1 MATKEELNNS
11 TVIKNISTDQS
22 EILKWIMDLHNNG
35 EPFECDITASELK
48 FYGNRKG
55 FKYDIPVPK
64 ILMDVYPMS
73 EEIIKITPFKKLPLG
88 DNSVSSIVCDLPF
101 VCSPKKCKSIVENKE
116 GSNLI
121 SNRFSSWYPMQEG
134 YENIY
139 WWMNE
144 CKRVLKEDGIL
155 VWKMQSSV
163 SGGLQHM
170 LSEFSAVC
178 ACDAGLYIHDQFF
191 LQAKARLISASK
203 IKKLQHARKY
213 TSTFWVFRK
222 DNKKQVKTN
231 LLSKLEE
238 CKKNVYEG
246 KVWPVK

>member
-1 MATKEELNNS
+1 MENSELNNS

-22 EILKWIMDLHNNG
+22 EILKWIIDLHNDG
-35 EPFECDITASELK
+35 RPFECDITASELK
-48 FYGNRKG
+48 FYGKRQG
-55 FKYDIPVPK
+55 CKYEIPRPS

-73 EEIIKITPFKKLPLG
+73 DEIIKITPFNKLPLE
-88 DNSVSSIVCDLPF
+88 DNSVQSIVCDLPF
-101 VCSPKKCKSIVENKE
+101 VCSPKTCKSVVEKKE
-116 GSNLI
+116 GANLI

-144 CKRVLKEDGIL
+144 CKRVLKNDGIL

-163 SGGLQHM
+163 SGGLQHS

-178 ACDAGLYIHDQFF
+178 AADCGLYLNDQFF
-191 LQAKARLISASK
+191 VEAKARLISASK
-203 IKKLQHARKY
+203 IKKQAHARKY

-222 DNKKQVKTN
+222 NDKKDAKTN
-231 LLSKLEE
+231 LLRKLQE
-238 CKKNVYEG
+238 CKDNVYEG
-246 KVWPVK
+246 KVWEVK